1 VSHSVAK
8 ARSDDVLVTSQAG
21 PMAARGGV
29 LRVGGY
35 LVGAA
40 LSIVSAAFLF
50 RHLGVGDSG
59 RYVTAT
65 TIVALFA
72 GLTDV
77 GLWSIAVRELSASS
91 ATDNRAVM
99 GDIVGLRLILS
110 TAAAM
115 VAISFTAV
123 AGYGQILVIGV
134 AASALAMILQSLQL
148 TWSAALAARLRFG
161 WMTGLDLA
169 KQIMSVAGIVVLALA
184 GAGLLPFLLLAVP
197 VAVVAAVPTAILV
210 RGYIPLL
217 PRFDYGAWRRLTR
230 DVWPFAAATA
240 AGALYFNVALILMSL
255 ISNERQTGYFGASFR
270 VISVLFALPGLIV
283 GSALPIFARAAS
295 DDLARLRFGVQRV
308 VDTATIFGTIVVLG
322 IFVGAGDVIAIV
334 AGPKF
339 KPAAGVLQIQ
349 CLGLLGSFV
358 AAVLIYALLSLGRH
372 RAILLLAC
380 GPLITNVVLTVALA
394 PAYGAAGAAAATAF
408 GEFMIACAAAVVL
421 GRAMAPQA
429 IRLTPIVRSIAL
441 AVPFAGLALVAGVP
455 PLALAVLSAT
465 LYLTAVWRLGW
476 LPEGLLK
483 DLRAPA

>member
-1 VSHSVAK
+1 
-8 ARSDDVLVTSQAG
+8 
-21 PMAARGGV
+21 MAARGGV
-29 LRVGGY
+29 LRVSGY

-40 LSIVSAAFLF
+40 LSIISAAFLF
-50 RHLGVGDSG
+50 RHLGVDDSG

-72 GLTDV
+72 GLTEV

-91 ATDNRAVM
+91 TTDKRGVM
-99 GDIVGLRLILS
+99 RDIVGLRLVLS
-110 TAAAM
+110 TAAAL
-115 VAISFTAV
+115 VAVGFTAV

-169 KQIMSVAGIVVLALA
+169 KQLMSVAGIVVLALA
-184 GAGLLPFLLLAVP
+184 GAGLLAFLLLGVPIAALAV
-197 VAVVAAVPTAILV
+197 VPTAVLV
-210 RGYIPLL
+210 RGEVPLL
-217 PRFDYGAWRRLTR
+217 PHFDSAAWRRLMR

-240 AGALYFNVALILMSL
+240 AGALYFSVALILMSL
-255 ISNERQTGYFGASFR
+255 ISNGQQTGYFGASFR
-270 VISVLFALPGLIV
+270 VVSVLFALPGLIV
-283 GSALPIFARAAS
+283 GSALPIFARAAP
-295 DDLARLRFGVQRV
+295 DDPERLRFGVQRV
-308 VDTATIFGTIVVLG
+308 VDTATIFGTIVVLAV
-322 IFVGAGDVIAIV
+322 FVGAPDIIAIV

-339 KPAAGVLQIQ
+339 KPAAEVLQIQ

-358 AAVLIYALLSLGRH
+358 AAVLVYALLSLGRH

-394 PAYGAAGAAAATAF
+394 PTYGAAGAAAATTF
-408 GEFMIACAAAVVL
+408 GELMIASAAALVL

-429 IRLTPIVRSIAL
+429 IRLAPIVRSIAL
-441 AVPFAGLALVAGVP
+441 AVPFAGLALVSGVP
-455 PLALAVLSAT
+455 PLVLAVLSAT
-465 LYLTAVWRLGW
+465 LYLTTVWLLGW

>member
-1 VSHSVAK
+1 MSHSVAEV
-8 ARSDDVLVTSQAG
+8 SSEDVLVTSQAG

-40 LSIVSAAFLF
+40 LSIISAAFLF

-91 ATDNRAVM
+91 ATDKRAVM
-99 GDIVGLRLILS
+99 RDIVGLRLILS
-110 TAAAM
+110 TAAAI
-115 VAISFTAV
+115 VAIGFTAV
-123 AGYGQILVIGV
+123 AGYGHILVIGV
-134 AASALAMILQSLQL
+134 AASALAMILQGLQL

-161 WMTGLDLA
+161 WITGLDLA
-169 KQIMSVAGIVVLALA
+169 RQIMSVAGIVALALA

-197 VAVVAAVPTAILV
+197 IAVVAAVPTAILV
-210 RGYIPLL
+210 RGEIPLL
-217 PRFDYGAWRRLTR
+217 PRFDYVAWRRLMR

-240 AGALYFNVALILMSL
+240 AGALYFSVALILMSL
-255 ISNERQTGYFGASFR
+255 ISNQRQTGYFGASFR
-270 VISVLFALPGLIV
+270 VVSVLFALPGLIV
-283 GSALPIFARAAS
+283 GSALPIFARAAP
-295 DDLARLRFGVQRV
+295 DDPARLRFGVQRV

-322 IFVGAGDVIAIV
+322 VFVGAPDIIAIV
-334 AGPKF
+334 AGPQF
-339 KPAAGVLQIQ
+339 KPAAEVLQIQ

-358 AAVLIYALLSLGRH
+358 AAVLVYALLSLGRH

-394 PAYGAAGAAAATAF
+394 PAYGADGAAAATAF
-408 GEFMIACAAAVVL
+408 GELMIASAAAVVL

-429 IRLTPIVRSIAL
+429 IRLAPIVRSIAL
-441 AVPFAGLALVAGVP
+441 AVPFAALVLVPGVP
-455 PLALAVLSAT
+455 PLVLAVLSAT